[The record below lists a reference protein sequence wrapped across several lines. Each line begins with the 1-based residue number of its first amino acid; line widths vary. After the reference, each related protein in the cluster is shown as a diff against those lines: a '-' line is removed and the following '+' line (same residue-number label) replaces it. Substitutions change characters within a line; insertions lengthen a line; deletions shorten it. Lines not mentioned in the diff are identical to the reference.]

1 MSGPA
6 VSPRGTQIPG
16 LTHHAPRRCV
26 VGPPVWGFLAV
37 ERLVRIPSYAAF
49 LNFGF
54 SHLRPKFQVT
64 QIHYKKPA
72 LALYSTR
79 LEAILETGI
88 QRENYGTQ
96 LLNIRYRGKTRAKK
110 QKGDVLEVKE
120 AQLIGGKKQKG
131 DVFEVDAPDAQEEGK
146 GKTKKLIA

>member
-1 MSGPA
+1 MSHTAGSERVRDGTKINKSRDLPRASGARGGSAGVSGPA

-26 VGPPVWGFLAV
+26 VGSPVWGFSAV

-49 LNFGF
+49 LNYGF
-54 SHLRPKFQVT
+54 SHLRPEFQVT
-64 QIHYKKPA
+64 QIHYKKPP

-88 QRENYGTQ
+88 QRGNYGTQ
-96 LLNIRYRGKTRAKK
+96 LLNIRYRGR
-110 QKGDVLEVKE
+110 L
-120 AQLIGGKKQKG
+120 
-131 DVFEVDAPDAQEEGK
+131 
-146 GKTKKLIA
+146 